1 MKSLIQTALI
11 LALSIFL
18 SNISVANESLDQ
30 LLNKIDAD
38 IAASRLSNPVGNNA
52 IEKIWQF
59 KAIAPF
65 DQRINSRTI
74 DVGAFYVKLANQAIP
89 QRTYLNAQIY
99 LDKAWMLA
107 YLTPGLENAQDSLDK
122 VYKSSGTPNVAKRV
136 SKPAPVTKPAAV
148 AKVAVKKDNIAA
160 KKDNIAAKKAK
171 QKKQLAAAKLAKK
184 KADKQAALR
193 RKDAKVKEQRL
204 AKLRADEQAKNR
216 STQKLAALEA
226 RRKLTAQPVRV
237 LSKSIADFN
246 LDQNLI
252 DNRETSSIRSAL
264 GPICKEIIDNEAS
277 VVLNTRNKQDYRW
290 LTVRLTLCVRR
301 LDKGFRLRHSH
312 RVVAD
317 AQPSISLHPGRNTS
331 LLQQSRG

>member
-11 LALSIFL
+11 FALTIFL
-18 SNISVANESLDQ
+18 SNISVADEGLDQ

-59 KAIAPF
+59 KALAPF

-89 QRTYLNAQIY
+89 QRKYLNAQIY

-122 VYKSSGTPNVAKRV
+122 VFKSNGTPNVAKRV
-136 SKPAPVTKPAAV
+136 VKPAPV
-148 AKVAVKKDNIAA
+148 AKVIA
-160 KKDNIAAKKAK
+160 KKNNSDADKAK
-171 QKKQLAAAKLAKK
+171 QQNQLAAARLAKQ
-184 KADKQAALR
+184 KADKQVALR
-193 RKDAKVKEQRL
+193 RKDAEAKEQRL
-204 AKLRADEQAKNR
+204 VKLRKQEQAKTR
-216 STQKLAALEA
+216 AAQKLAILEA
-226 RRKLTAQPVRV
+226 ERKRV
-237 LSKSIADFN
+237 AEPIQVVSKSIADFN

-264 GPICKEIIDNEAS
+264 VPICKEIIDNQAS

-312 RVVAD
+312 KVVAD
-317 AQPSISLHPGRNTS
+317 AIPSISLHPGRNTS